1 MATAADII
9 TDALTAISEIS
20 RNQTPAPEDFDKGLS
35 ELNDLLD
42 SLSAE
47 RLGIYAVK
55 PLALQ
60 LTPGQQDYTI
70 GPTGADFTN
79 ERPVL
84 IQTAAIIVPTS

>member
-1 MATAADII
+1 MPTAADIV
-9 TDALTAISEIS
+9 TDALTAMSELG
-20 RNQTPAPEDFDKGLS
+20 RGQTPAPEDYDKGLS

-55 PLALQ
+55 PLACQ
-60 LTPGQQDYTI
+60 LVTGQQDYTI

-84 IQTAAIIVPTS
+84 IQTAAIIIPTS

>member
-1 MATAADII
+1 MPSASDII
-9 TDALTAISEIS
+9 TDALTAFSELG
-20 RNQTPAPEDFDKGLS
+20 RGQRPAPEDLAKGLS

-55 PLALQ
+55 PLAVQ

-84 IQTAAIIVPTS
+84 IQTAAIIIPTS

>member
-1 MATAADII
+1 MPAAADII
-9 TDALTAISEIS
+9 QDSLSVISEIS
-20 RNQTPAPEDFDKGLS
+20 RGQGPAPEDYAKGLS

-55 PLALQ
+55 PLAGQ
-60 LTPGQQDYTI
+60 LVIGQQDYTI

-84 IQTAAIIVPTS
+84 IQTAAIIIPTS

>member
-1 MATAADII
+1 MPTAATII
-9 TDALTAISEIS
+9 ADALVSMSEIS
-20 RNQTPAPEDFDKGLS
+20 RGQTPAPEDYAKGLS

-42 SLSAE
+42 SLSVE

-55 PLALQ
+55 PLAVQ

-84 IQTAAIIVPTS
+84 IQTAAIIIPTS